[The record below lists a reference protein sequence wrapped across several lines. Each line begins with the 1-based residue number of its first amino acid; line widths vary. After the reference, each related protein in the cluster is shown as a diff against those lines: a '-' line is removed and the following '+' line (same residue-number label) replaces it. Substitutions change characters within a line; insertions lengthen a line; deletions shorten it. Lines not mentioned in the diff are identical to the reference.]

1 MRKFIGIILMA
12 IALCGCNDSDDINEI
27 FMNRDWK
34 LSFFREGVTPPQPLP
49 QDKIYILRF
58 YDGSFAAS
66 STNGAEITGNWS
78 ADSKTRDF
86 ACTNIRTN
94 SIAESDITASKM
106 VTFLRKATHYDGD
119 ANWLQI
125 KQTENVYM
133 QFYNR

>member
-1 MRKFIGIILMA
+1 MKKFIGIILMA
-12 IALCGCNDSDDINEI
+12 IALCGCNNSDDINEI
-27 FMNRDWK
+27 FINRNWT
-34 LSFFREGVTPPQPLP
+34 LSFFQEGTTRTPSPE
-49 QDKIYILRF
+49 KENYIIRF

-125 KQTENVYM
+125 KQTDNVYM
-133 QFYNR
+133 QFHNK